1 VATQIVFVGHH
12 KKRLL
17 ESIRALREY
26 PVRKVVLAVGQ
37 QGSSGERKARK
48 IAEELAEEL
57 KTVWDIEIVEI
68 DKKDVMRAAS
78 QLVSLIKRESERGE
92 VILNISG
99 SLRTFAV
106 AAYIAACVTG
116 SRIITSIPRYDE
128 NDNEVGIEEI
138 VEIPVLP
145 VDFPGKEQLEII
157 SAMDSGVES
166 LDDLVFRLNPDIK
179 KGSKEF
185 RSERSRLSHH
195 LAKLEEAG
203 FVRRKKVGRNVRIEP
218 TSLGR
223 IVAGVL
229 ACQISSSRTSGS

>member
-12 KKRLL
+12 KERLL
-17 ESIRALREY
+17 ESIRALREH

-37 QGSSGERKARK
+37 QESSGERKARK

-57 KTVWDIEIVEI
+57 KTVWDVEIVEV

-78 QLVSLIKRESERGE
+78 QLVSLIRREGEGGE

-157 SAMDSGVES
+157 SVMDQGVES
-166 LDDLVFRLNPDIK
+166 LDELVFKLNPDIK

-195 LAKLEEAG
+195 IAKLEEAG

-218 TSLGR
+218 TGLGR

>member
-1 VATQIVFVGHH
+1 MATQIVFVGHH

-229 ACQISSSRTSGS
+229 ACQISSSHTLKS

>member
-1 VATQIVFVGHH
+1 MATQIVFVGHH

-17 ESIRALREY
+17 ESIRALRVY
-26 PVRKVVLAVGQ
+26 PVHKVVLAVGQ
-37 QGSSGERKARK
+37 QESSGEKKARK

-57 KTVWDIEIVEI
+57 KTVWDVEIVEV

-78 QLVSLIKRESERGE
+78 QLVSLIKRRGEGE

-116 SRIITSIPRYDE
+116 SKIITSIPRYDE
-128 NDNEVGIEEI
+128 DDNEVGIEEI
-138 VEIPVLP
+138 VEIPLLP
-145 VDFPGKEQLEII
+145 IDFPGKEQLEII
-157 SAMDSGVES
+157 SAMDSGVDS

-195 LAKLEEAG
+195 IAKLEGAG
-203 FVRRKKVGRNVRIEP
+203 FVRRRKVGRNVRIEP
-218 TSLGR
+218 TNLGR

>member
-1 VATQIVFVGHH
+1 MATQIVFVGHH

-26 PVRKVVLAVGQ
+26 PVRKVVLAVGEQ
-37 QGSSGERKARK
+37 QSSGEKKARK

-78 QLVSLIKRESERGE
+78 QLVSLIKREGE
-92 VILNISG
+92 NVILNISG

-116 SRIITSIPRYDE
+116 SKIITSIPRYDE

-138 VEIPVLP
+138 VEIPILP
-145 VDFPGKEQLEII
+145 VEFPGKEQLEII

-166 LDDLVFRLNPDIK
+166 LDDLVFRLNSGIK

-195 LAKLEEAG
+195 LAKLEAAG
-203 FVRRKKVGRNVRIEP
+203 FIRRKKVGRNVKIEP
-218 TSLGR
+218 TSLGK

-229 ACQISSSRTSGS
+229 ACQISSSRTSES

>member
-1 VATQIVFVGHH
+1 MATQIVFIGHH

-37 QGSSGERKARK
+37 QESSGEKKARK
-48 IAEELAEEL
+48 IAEELAKDL
-57 KTVWDIEIVEI
+57 KIVWDIEIVEI
-68 DKKDVMRAAS
+68 DKKDVMRAAY
-78 QLVSLIKRESERGE
+78 QLVSLIKRECEGR

-116 SRIITSIPRYDE
+116 SKIITSIPRYDE

-145 VDFPGKEQLEII
+145 IDFPGKEQLEII

-166 LDDLVFRLNPDIK
+166 LDDLVFRLNPGIK

-203 FVRRKKVGRNVRIEP
+203 FVRRERVGRNVRIEP
-218 TSLGR
+218 TSLGK

-229 ACQISSSRTSGS
+229 ACQISSSLTSGS